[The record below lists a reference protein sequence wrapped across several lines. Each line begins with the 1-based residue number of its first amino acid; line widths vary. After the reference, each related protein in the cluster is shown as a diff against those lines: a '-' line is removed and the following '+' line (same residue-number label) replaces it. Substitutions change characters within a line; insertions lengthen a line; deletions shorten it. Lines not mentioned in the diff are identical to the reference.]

1 MHYIVDIQERT
12 DGRWRWEVTA
22 PNGHSMMGG
31 HEGDGYATPSGCI
44 RALQDCARFFLR
56 FGEELET
63 WTAGGAPIEAG
74 EILKIDGNVGGTRK
88 PGLIVRVNRKAPD
101 GA

>member
-1 MHYIVDIQERT
+1 MHYIVDIQERK

-44 RALQDCARFFLR
+44 RGLQDCARFFIR
-56 FGEELET
+56 FGEEIEK
-63 WTAGGAPIEAG
+63 WTPGGQDIPTG
-74 EILKIDGNVGGTRK
+74 EILKVDEGPESRK
-88 PGLIVRVNRKAPD
+88 AGLIVRVTRRPD